1 MCPIAV
7 RNDADER
14 SKETPHN
21 LPPNKPYFSPKE
33 VARIFDVPIRTWQG
47 IEARG
52 EGPRR
57 IKIGRSVRYAR
68 SDLEAWIKQQSQR
81 SPQDR

>member
-1 MCPIAV
+1 MCPITVAKGAAS
-7 RNDADER
+7 DSQDD
-14 SKETPHN
+14 TDN

-33 VARIFDVPIRTWQG
+33 VAEVFGVPLRTWQG

-52 EGPRR
+52 EGLRR
-57 IKIGRSVRYAR
+57 IKVGRSVRYAR
-68 SDLEAWIKQQSQR
+68 SDLEAWIKQQTQR